1 MGRGASR
8 ERGVRGGGRRT
19 GGNAEGKHGG
29 NAEGKRGRNTQSARK
44 SGGRHA
50 ESTWQERGRT
60 KGSGGARGGVRNV
73 ASADVRVLRWRF
85 FVFLRLEID

>member
-8 ERGVRGGGRRT
+8 ERGVRGGRRT

-73 ASADVRVLRWRF
+73 ASADVRVSPAARRCLD
-85 FVFLRLEID
+85 LDLSI

>member
-8 ERGVRGGGRRT
+8 ERGVRGGRRT
-19 GGNAEGKHGG
+19 GAK
-29 NAEGKRGRNTQSARK
+29 GKRGRNTQSARK

-73 ASADVRVLRWRF
+73 ASADVQSPALEIF
-85 FVFLRLEID
+85 CLFLEID

>member
-8 ERGVRGGGRRT
+8 ERGVRGGRRT
-19 GGNAEGKHGG
+19 GG

-44 SGGRHA
+44 TGGRHA
-50 ESTWQERGRT
+50 ESTRQERGRT

-73 ASADVRVLRWRF
+73 ASADSESVLRRC
-85 FVFLRLEID
+85 LILDLDLSI

>member
-1 MGRGASR
+1 MGRGALR
-8 ERGVRGGGRRT
+8 ERDVRGGGETRAEMRRAST
-19 GGNAEGKHGG
+19 LEMRRARGGAT
-29 NAEGKRGRNTQSARK
+29 RARK

-73 ASADVRVLRWRF
+73 ASADVSCAGDFLSYLRD
-85 FVFLRLEID
+85 RLD